1 MNDLSQSLRMN
12 SKSDHNEKLNTMK
25 GMILQNLE
33 KMKKVGG
40 KTKQEYNQ
48 KQDKKMQEIVDRYE
62 EAKQI
67 ADKTFE
73 IVEGQLSKLEN
84 YISERKQYHID
95 YNRQLSEATDAIN
108 MRFEQEVINI
118 RVYRMN
124 RE

>member
-1 MNDLSQSLRMN
+1 MNDLSQSMRIS

-40 KTKQEYNQ
+40 KTKQDYHQ
-48 KQDKKMQEIVDRYE
+48 KQDKRMQEIVDRYE

-73 IVEGQLSKLEN
+73 IVEGQLTKLEN
-84 YISERKQYHID
+84 YVAEKKQYHID
-95 YNRQLSEATDAIN
+95 YNRQLAETTDTIN
-108 MRFEQEVINI
+108 IRFEQEVI
-118 RVYRMN
+118 Y
-124 RE
+124 